1 MKISLVPDATENTL
15 THELAHLIDFGALP
29 RGGDASKHQMGSLN
43 QVFPDIEYNPS
54 DEKVHSKDAQE
65 VYAALKSW
73 HMRHGLLTAKDIK
86 NLKSTHVDFRG
97 ARHRGV
103 EDLRQALRRNRKSVE
118 ALSDQDI
125 ADILNQV
132 AVRQPKAK
140 RGEPTQAIAES
151 LMNRI
156 DAKLD
161 AQHSF
166 TEVTRMYRPAHD
178 EKIQGYRGAHG
189 DTGGA
194 ETQARSTQDA
204 GRRSQGP
211 RRSEPRSGTHTRR
224 NPARGPRR
232 KAPRERRAKDT
243 ADKLARKWAPRF
255 EPETQVTDRQPRKR
269 APRPASKPL
278 TAPPGRPRPSGFLN
292 PVPTEL
298 KTVTPAS
305 IEAAEA
311 ANAVTKKAARKTAL
325 KKAARSALRQ
335 ALPWLGALEG
345 AADVYKYGK
354 WAQPG
359 WAEQGAIV
367 DAPEYLQTGEGY
379 PVDPRDP
386 EWDPEEPIKGEGWG
400 LGDIDWSPEELL
412 RPFLPR
418 KGHTGGYGLSGT
430 PEWRDKRAREL
441 SNPVRESIADSHGEP
456 TQASTEPKKRRK
468 IRIRVKRK

>member
-1 MKISLVPDATENTL
+1 
-15 THELAHLIDFGALP
+15 
-29 RGGDASKHQMGSLN
+29 
-43 QVFPDIEYNPS
+43 
-54 DEKVHSKDAQE
+54 
-65 VYAALKSW
+65 
-73 HMRHGLLTAKDIK
+73 
-86 NLKSTHVDFRG
+86 
-97 ARHRGV
+97 
-103 EDLRQALRRNRKSVE
+103 
-118 ALSDQDI
+118 
-125 ADILNQV
+125 
-132 AVRQPKAK
+132 
-140 RGEPTQAIAES
+140 
-151 LMNRI
+151 
-156 DAKLD
+156 
-161 AQHSF
+161 
-166 TEVTRMYRPAHD
+166 
-178 EKIQGYRGAHG
+178 
-189 DTGGA
+189 
-194 ETQARSTQDA
+194 
-204 GRRSQGP
+204 
-211 RRSEPRSGTHTRR
+211 
-224 NPARGPRR
+224 
-232 KAPRERRAKDT
+232 
-243 ADKLARKWAPRF
+243 
-255 EPETQVTDRQPRKR
+255 
-269 APRPASKPL
+269 
-278 TAPPGRPRPSGFLN
+278 LN